1 MSCVYLYL
9 WPSEG
14 WDCVD
19 VSLVH
24 RSQSRLRAEVN
35 VGRGLGGESGEGG
48 AVYLLLLSSA
58 GLIPKMSSSFLPLF
72 FSGFRLRKF
81 SRFLCK

>member
-1 MSCVYLYL
+1 MALRGVGAC
-9 WPSEG
+9 
-14 WDCVD
+14 
-19 VSLVH
+19 
-24 RSQSRLRAEVN
+24 RRLTCAPIAKQIK
-35 VGRGLGGESGEGG
+35 GRGERGREGRVGEVREREEGG
-48 AVYLLLLSSA
+48 AAYLLLLSSA